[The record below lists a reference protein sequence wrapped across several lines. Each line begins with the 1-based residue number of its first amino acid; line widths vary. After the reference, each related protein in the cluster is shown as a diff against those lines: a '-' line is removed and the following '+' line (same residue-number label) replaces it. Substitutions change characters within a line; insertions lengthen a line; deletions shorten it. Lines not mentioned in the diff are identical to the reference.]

1 MKVIQEAHRVHNV
14 YDFMVSDTCVKM
26 ESEAIGQIMK

>member
-1 MKVIQEAHRVHNV
+1 MKVIQETHRVHDI
-14 YDFMVSDTCVKM
+14 YDFMVSETCVKM